1 MRLDKL
7 LAHCGFGTRKDVKQI
22 IKKGHVHVDDKAIR
36 NSNMKVNVTEQVV
49 TVFGDVIHYQEYVY
63 LMLHKPAGYIT
74 ATEDMMHNTVMDF
87 IPEAYLH
94 YQVSPVGRLDKDTE
108 GLLLLTNDGQA
119 NHVLTSPRKAV
130 PKTYY
135 ALINGRPSENHISE
149 FKKGV
154 VLDDGYKTET
164 ADLHII
170 TADDRSEILLTI
182 TEGKFHQVKRMFQ
195 AIDMEVTYLKRL
207 TMGELVLDD
216 DLALGDIREL
226 TREEIKSIN
235 DLKGSQ

>member
-22 IKKGHVHVDDKAIR
+22 IKKGHVHVDDKAVR
-36 NSNMKVNVTEQVV
+36 SSNMKVNVNEQVV
-49 TVFGDVIHYQEYVY
+49 TVFGDVIHYQEYIY

-74 ATEDMMHNTVMDF
+74 ATEDMMHDTVMDF

-94 YQVSPVGRLDKDTE
+94 YDISPVGRLDKDTE

-119 NHVLTSPRKAV
+119 NHVLTSPKRAV

-135 ALINGRPSENHISE
+135 ALIDGTPTENHITV
-149 FKKGV
+149 FKNGV
-154 VLDDGYKTET
+154 VLDDGYKTDA

-170 TADDRSEILLTI
+170 RAADRSEILLTI

-195 AIDMEVTYLKRL
+195 AIGMEVTYLKRL

-216 DLALGDIREL
+216 DLSLGDVREL
-226 TREEIKSIN
+226 RAEEINSIN
-235 DLKGSQ
+235 ELKGN

>member
-1 MRLDKL
+1 LRLDKL

-22 IKKGHVHVDDKAIR
+22 IKKGHVHVDDKAVR
-36 NSNMKVNVTEQVV
+36 SSNMKVNVNEQVV
-49 TVFGDVIHYQEYVY
+49 TVFGDVIHYQEYIY

-74 ATEDMMHNTVMDF
+74 ATEDMMHDTVMDF

-94 YQVSPVGRLDKDTE
+94 YDISPVGRLDKDTE

-119 NHVLTSPRKAV
+119 NHVLTSPKRAV

-135 ALINGRPSENHISE
+135 ALIDGTPTENHITV
-149 FKKGV
+149 FKNGV
-154 VLDDGYKTET
+154 VLDDGYKTDA

-170 TADDRSEILLTI
+170 RAADRSEILLTI

-195 AIDMEVTYLKRL
+195 AIGMEVTYLKRL

-216 DLALGDIREL
+216 DLSLGDVREL
-226 TREEIKSIN
+226 RAEEINSIN
-235 DLKGSQ
+235 ELKGN